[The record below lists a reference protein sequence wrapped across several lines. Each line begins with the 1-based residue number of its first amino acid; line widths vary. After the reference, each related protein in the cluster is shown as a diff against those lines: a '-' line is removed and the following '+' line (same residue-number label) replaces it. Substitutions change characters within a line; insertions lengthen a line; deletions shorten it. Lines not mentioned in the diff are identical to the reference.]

1 MKKTL
6 VALASVVAV
15 TGAMAEATITGSIQ
29 VGTNRTHTYT
39 NGTTASNSLTLGDD
53 NGNTALNFGVSED
66 LGSGL
71 KAMGNIALDVGNAS
85 ATSTALGSGSVGETY
100 LGVSGGFGTIKA
112 GALQTPQFLA
122 VAAGDGGG
130 GYLVANLVGT
140 NNTRQGGTIGSL
152 TLLQAQSVQYTLP
165 TFMEG
170 LSLKYQSAL
179 GSDIDMY
186 GSNHYAADYKSGPL
200 AVGVAYSTYKYGT
213 TDATDKATTYYA
225 TYDFGPVTLKALMG
239 KATFDGQG
247 DVSSGSI
254 GVAIPV
260 GAFTIMYNHATS
272 DSLVYNKA
280 NTAPA
285 AADLRTVSNEGQA
298 ADFIGVSYAFSKR
311 TTAYAVYYK
320 ETGNDSINAAAGTNF
335 GSDKYWSTAK
345 FIVIHS
351 F

>member
-1 MKKTL
+1 
-6 VALASVVAV
+6 
-15 TGAMAEATITGSIQ
+15 
-29 VGTNRTHTYT
+29 
-39 NGTTASNSLTLGDD
+39 
-53 NGNTALNFGVSED
+53 
-66 LGSGL
+66 
-71 KAMGNIALDVGNAS
+71 
-85 ATSTALGSGSVGETY
+85 
-100 LGVSGGFGTIKA
+100 
-112 GALQTPQFLA
+112 

-130 GYLVANLVGT
+130 GYLVSNLVGA
-140 NNTRQGGTIGSL
+140 NNTHQGGTTGSL

-225 TYDFGPVTLKALMG
+225 TYDFGTVTLKALMG

-247 DVSSGSI
+247 DVGSGSI
-254 GVAIPV
+254 GVAIPL

-272 DSLVYNKA
+272 DGQVYN
-280 NTAPA
+280 PA
-285 AADLRTVSNEGQA
+285 AAQRVISNEGQA

-320 ETGNDSINAAAGTNF
+320 ETGNDSINAVAGTNF